1 MSVAV
6 TGATGFL
13 GLHLVRELLRHHDRI
28 LLLSRRHAVPAAERV
43 TRFLEAS
50 GVAAPQIRELRPRLS
65 SVEIDVRVPQLGLG
79 DAAFQQLAD
88 RVDVLW
94 HCAGNISF
102 SDRDEDVRRT
112 NTDGMR
118 HALALASAGRRDPL
132 VCHVSTV
139 AVAGG
144 RHHGTVREEEL
155 DASHGFQT
163 PYERSKYEAEDLL
176 RRWVRAHGGR
186 AAVFRPSGL
195 ITCRPAYPGRPRH
208 LLQMAAEACAAGLR
222 MFPELAA
229 LGGGLRIPAAADAQ
243 TNLLPVEHAAFAMVE
258 AVRRR
263 PPREIDTYHVVNSHN
278 TPMTEVA
285 AALAGHL
292 GTPEVRLDPRPEP
305 SVPPAVRAAGQ
316 EFGMYARWLQV
327 TRRYDDTNLASLGL
341 AYPGRPAVDRD
352 YLRDCLR

>member
-13 GLHLVRELLRHHDRI
+13 GLHLVRELLRHHNRV
-28 LLLSRRHAVPAAERV
+28 LLLSRRNTVPAEERV
-43 TRFLEAS
+43 TRFLQAS
-50 GVAAPQIRELRPRLS
+50 GVTDTRLLELTPRLT
-65 SVEIDVRVPQLGLG
+65 SVDIDVRVPQLGLG

-88 RVDVLW
+88 RIDVLW

-102 SDRDEDVRRT
+102 SDCDEDVWRT
-112 NTDGMR
+112 NVDGMR
-118 HALALASAGRRDPL
+118 HVLALVSAGRREPL

-144 RHHGTVREEEL
+144 RRHGTVREEEL

-163 PYERSKYEAEDLL
+163 LYERSKYEAEVLL
-176 RRWVRAHGGR
+176 RRWVRLHGGR

-195 ITCRPAYPGRPRH
+195 ITHHPTYPGRPRH

-229 LGGGLRIPAAADAQ
+229 PDGSLRVPAAEGAQ
-243 TNLLPVEHAAFAMVE
+243 TNMLPVEHAAFAMVE

-263 PPREIDTYHVVNSHN
+263 PPRDIDTYHVVNSRN

-285 AALAGHL
+285 AAIAGHL
-292 GTPEVRLDPRPEP
+292 DTPEVHLDPRPGP
-305 SVPPAVRAAGQ
+305 PVSPAVQAVSR
-316 EFGMYARWLQV
+316 EFGMYTRWLQV
-327 TRRYDDTNLASLGL
+327 TRRYDDTNLAALGL
-341 AYPGRPAVDRD
+341 SYPGRPTVDRD